1 MQRRRFLFRHQNSC
15 CRFEKNKTNII
26 KESQGSMAT
35 KTYWIFRRPSTKEE
49 VQNIIDKSFEP
60 DETSKAIEDL
70 MIKVYGDKGTTETDN

>member
-1 MQRRRFLFRHQNSC
+1 
-15 CRFEKNKTNII
+15 
-26 KESQGSMAT
+26 MAT